1 MTDKKTDRQKET
13 KEFTMRKQV
22 ELGRWEA
29 VEGRGKEGNEMEMDL
44 LG

>member
-29 VEGRGKEGNEMEMDL
+29 EEGRERRGNEMEMDL
-44 LG
+44 VG